1 MKLRK
6 ILFLGLLLM
15 ISAGL
20 LVTSCEKKPP
30 PELTAEPY
38 VIGGVFSVTGSNSFL
53 GEPEKKSMELYAD
66 IVNKEGGIDGH
77 PVEVV
82 IYDDEGDPTNSVT
95 LVKKLI
101 EKDNVLAIVG
111 PSLSGNTLSVI
122 DVIEEKEVP
131 LVSCAASIKITDPVK
146 KWVFKT
152 PQTDVMAVQ
161 KIYEYFNANGIKK
174 IAIITVSNGYGDS
187 GKEQL
192 KAQAPGAGIEIV
204 AEESFG
210 SEDTDMTT
218 QLTVIKG
225 TDAEAI
231 VCWGTNPGPAIV
243 AKNMVQLDIKTPL
256 FQSHGVASPK
266 FLEIAGDAANGII
279 LPAGKIIV
287 ADQLPKSDPQRDV
300 LMNYKEVYEETFPGS
315 KVSSFGGHAWDAMAM
330 ITEALKTSGADKAKL
345 RDEIEKTT
353 NYIGIHGI
361 FNMTPEDHTGLNI
374 ESAFVMLKIENGN
387 WVIIK

>member
-1 MKLRK
+1 MKGKK

-20 LVTSCEKKPP
+20 LVTSCEKKA
-30 PELTAEPY
+30 PELTGEPY
-38 VIGGVFSVTGSNSFL
+38 VIGGVFSVTGRASFL
-53 GEPEKKSMELYAD
+53 GEPEKNSMELYAD

-77 PVEVV
+77 PIEVI
-82 IYDDEGDPTNSVT
+82 IYDDEGDPTKAVT
-95 LVKKLI
+95 MVKKLI

-131 LVSCAASIKITDPVK
+131 LVSCAASVRITNPVK

-152 PQTDVMAVQ
+152 PQTDVMAVE
-161 KIYEYFNANGIKK
+161 KIYEYFVANGIKK

-192 KAQAPGAGIEIV
+192 KVQAPGAGIEIV
-204 AEESFG
+204 SEESFG
-210 SEDTDMTT
+210 SEDTDMTA

-225 TDAEAI
+225 TDAEAV

-243 AKNMVQLDIKTPL
+243 AKNMKQLDMQIPL

-266 FLEIAGDAANGII
+266 FIEIAGDAANGII

-300 LMNYKEVYEETFPGS
+300 LMHYKKVYEDTYDA

-330 ITEALKTSGADKAKL
+330 ITEALKKSGPDRAKL

-374 ESAFVMLKIENGN
+374 ESAFVMLKIEDGE
-387 WVIIK
+387 WVIIE